1 LVNGLIGLGVIIV
14 LFVALVIA
22 TNRCKEENSDLM
34 IHFMSEDIEKEFSE
48 SEDNSSNDLLH
59 SKTSPSSP
67 RSL

>member
-1 LVNGLIGLGVIIV
+1 
-14 LFVALVIA
+14 VALVIA